1 MACSGVGFVYCG
13 ETTDDGRDRQRPR
26 GEISDVEG
34 DGFRSGWQELDAVRF
49 APPREVVPIRTVGA
63 DRRGRAGPRD
73 EGIGASNQL
82 LKPARRGV

>member
-1 MACSGVGFVYCG
+1 
-13 ETTDDGRDRQRPR
+13 
-26 GEISDVEG
+26 
-34 DGFRSGWQELDAVRF
+34 
-49 APPREVVPIRTVGA
+49 VGA